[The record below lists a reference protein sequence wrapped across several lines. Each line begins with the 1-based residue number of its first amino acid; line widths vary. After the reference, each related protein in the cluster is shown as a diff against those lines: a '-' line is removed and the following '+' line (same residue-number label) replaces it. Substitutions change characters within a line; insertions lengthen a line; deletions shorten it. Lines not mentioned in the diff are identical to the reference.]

1 MNIIFDGDDE
11 VLLTDQCIQT
21 ELELEDIIKF
31 YGSTLIYYKT
41 AKKFAEADRSNWV
54 TLRLGRINS
63 GLTSLLNRMIRE
75 LGQEKALLV
84 AAKTDLDIELCD

>member
-41 AKKFAEADRSNWV
+41 AKKFAKEDRSNWV